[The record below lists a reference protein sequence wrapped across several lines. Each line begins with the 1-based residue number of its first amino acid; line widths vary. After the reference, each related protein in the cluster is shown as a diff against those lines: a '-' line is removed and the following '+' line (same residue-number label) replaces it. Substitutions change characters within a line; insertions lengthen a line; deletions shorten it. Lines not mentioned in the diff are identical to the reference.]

1 MPVSYEYFSVA
12 LLDGT
17 KIFFLNIHL
26 MAHVG
31 IGSCHR
37 QTMKNMLHVGISFI
51 NTVVD
56 AQDAVVIYVPTRLIE
71 DTQHHIETIVDMTVQ
86 TGNLDD
92 NTIMRQTV
100 DKGVWKAFSH
110 DIAIIVKRLMVDVKH
125 GFFYVANLVA

>member
-1 MPVSYEYFSVA
+1 M
-12 LLDGT
+12 LHLG
-17 KIFFLNIHL
+17 IILIHL
-26 MAHVG
+26 
-31 IGSCHR
+31 
-37 QTMKNMLHVGISFI
+37 
-51 NTVVD
+51 VVD
-56 AQDAVVIYVPTRLIE
+56 AQDTFVIHVTVGLIKDAQNHIKAV
-71 DTQHHIETIVDMTVQ
+71 VDMTVQ

>member
-1 MPVSYEYFSVA
+1 
-12 LLDGT
+12 
-17 KIFFLNIHL
+17 
-26 MAHVG
+26 
-31 IGSCHR
+31 
-37 QTMKNMLHVGISFI
+37 MLHLGIILVYFVI
-51 NTVVD
+51 NAQDTVIVLVTAGLIKD
-56 AQDAVVIYVPTRLIE
+56 AQNHIKAV
-71 DTQHHIETIVDMTVQ
+71 VDMTVQ